1 VPIAT
6 FPRITLWR
14 SQMTEATQYEY
25 KATSKWCGFWGGWG
39 SEKDI
44 AEHIAQ

>member
-1 VPIAT
+1 
-6 FPRITLWR
+6 
-14 SQMTEATQYEY
+14 MTEATQYEY